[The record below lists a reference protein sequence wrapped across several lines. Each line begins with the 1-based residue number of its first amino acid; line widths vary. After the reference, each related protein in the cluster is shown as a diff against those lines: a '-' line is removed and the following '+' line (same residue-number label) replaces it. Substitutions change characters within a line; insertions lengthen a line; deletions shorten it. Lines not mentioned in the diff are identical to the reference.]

1 MEEMNKLH
9 EMLLNANISHTFK
22 KMNELYLGEN
32 ALQIRIYRD
41 TAFQD
46 ELDDVVF
53 NQYSYGYELG
63 LLETYNLGGC
73 VGFES
78 AEEVFNGW
86 MEKFFS

>member
-1 MEEMNKLH
+1 MNEMYKLH
-9 EMLLNANISHTFK
+9 EMLLNAGISHTFK
-22 KMNELYLGEN
+22 AMNEIRFGEN

-41 TAFQD
+41 STFQD

-63 LLETYNLGGC
+63 LLETYYLGEC